1 MANIIK
7 ILFINN
13 YQELLMTSNVI
24 SALNKIKN
32 LEVFK
37 DELYFIGGTA
47 LSYFIN
53 HRISEDIDIVSP
65 KTLNYKRIIPLM
77 STIGAK
83 KVDDENIMSLRLA
96 GLFPDEYILKFIL
109 DDVKIEFFFANRPI
123 QKQIL
128 KKLTFTNYENSNL
141 KILDLKLIVSLKLV
155 ALLQRDKARDLFDFG
170 SILDNDIMTINEI
183 LYIAKESKN
192 INSKENLINFIS
204 NKKEAKNDEAVYLDE
219 SNRLDLSFEDIKQQ
233 VLTKLYTY

>member
-1 MANIIK
+1 
-7 ILFINN
+7 
-13 YQELLMTSNVI
+13 MTSNVI

-123 QKQIL
+123 QKEIL
-128 KKLTFTNYENSNL
+128 KELTFTNYENSNL

-155 ALLQRDKARDLFDFG
+155 ALFQRDKSRDLFDFG

-183 LYIAKESKN
+183 LCIAKESKN
-192 INSKENLINFIS
+192 INSKEDLRNFIS

-219 SNRLDLSFEDIKQQ
+219 SNRLDLSFEDIKVQ
-233 VLTKLYTY
+233 VLTKLNTY

>member
-1 MANIIK
+1 
-7 ILFINN
+7 
-13 YQELLMTSNVI
+13 MTYNVI
-24 SALNKIKN
+24 STLNKIKD
-32 LEVFK
+32 LEVFR

-53 HRISEDIDIVSP
+53 HRVSEDIDIVSP
-65 KTLNYKRIIPLM
+65 KTLNYKRIIPIM
-77 STIGAK
+77 ASIGAK

-123 QKQIL
+123 QKEIL
-128 KKLTFTNYENSNL
+128 KELTFTNYENSNL
-141 KILDLKLIVSLKLV
+141 KILDLKLIVNLKLV
-155 ALLQRDKARDLFDFG
+155 AIFQRDKSRDLFDFG

-192 INSKENLINFIS
+192 INSKEDLLNFIS

-219 SNRLDLSFEDIKQQ
+219 TNRLDLSFKDIKQQ
-233 VLTKLYTY
+233 VLNKLNTY

>member
-1 MANIIK
+1 
-7 ILFINN
+7 
-13 YQELLMTSNVI
+13 MTSNVI
-24 SALNKIKN
+24 SALNKIKD

-53 HRISEDIDIVSP
+53 HRVSEDIDIVSS
-65 KTLNYKRIIPLM
+65 KTLNYKRIIPIM
-77 STIGAK
+77 ATIGAK

-96 GLFPDEYILKFIL
+96 GLFPDEYILKFLL

-123 QKQIL
+123 QNEIL
-128 KKLTFTNYENSNL
+128 KELTFTNYENSNL

-155 ALLQRDKARDLFDFG
+155 ALFQRDKSRDLFDFG

-183 LYIAKESKN
+183 LCIAKESKN
-192 INSKENLINFIS
+192 INSKEDLRNFIS

-219 SNRLDLSFEDIKQQ
+219 TNRLDLSFEDIKQQ
-233 VLTKLYTY
+233 VLNKLNTY

>member
-1 MANIIK
+1 
-7 ILFINN
+7 
-13 YQELLMTSNVI
+13 MTSNVI
-24 SALNKIKN
+24 STLNKIKN

-183 LYIAKESKN
+183 LCIAKESKN
-192 INSKENLINFIS
+192 INSKEDLRNFIS

>member
-1 MANIIK
+1 
-7 ILFINN
+7 
-13 YQELLMTSNVI
+13 MTSNVI

-128 KKLTFTNYENSNL
+128 KELTFTNYENSNL
-141 KILDLKLIVSLKLV
+141 KILDLKLIVKLKLV
-155 ALLQRDKARDLFDFG
+155 ALFQRDKSRDLFDFG

>member
-1 MANIIK
+1 
-7 ILFINN
+7 
-13 YQELLMTSNVI
+13 MTSNVI
-24 SALNKIKN
+24 STLNKIKN

-128 KKLTFTNYENSNL
+128 KELTFTNYENSNL
-141 KILDLKLIVSLKLV
+141 KILDLKLIVKLKLV
-155 ALLQRDKARDLFDFG
+155 ALFQRDKSRDLFDFG

-192 INSKENLINFIS
+192 INSKDDLINFIS
-204 NKKEAKNDEAVYLDE
+204 NKEESKNDEAVYLDE
-219 SNRLDLSFEDIKQQ
+219 TKRLDLSFEDIKRQ
-233 VLTKLYTY
+233 VLTKLNTY

>member
-1 MANIIK
+1 
-7 ILFINN
+7 
-13 YQELLMTSNVI
+13 MTSNVI
-24 SALNKIKN
+24 STLNKIKD

-128 KKLTFTNYENSNL
+128 KELTFTNYENSNL
-141 KILDLKLIVSLKLV
+141 KILDLKLIVKLKLV
-155 ALLQRDKARDLFDFG
+155 ALFQRDKSRDLFDFG

-192 INSKENLINFIS
+192 INSKDDLINFIS
-204 NKKEAKNDEAVYLDE
+204 NKEESKNDEAVYLDE
-219 SNRLDLSFEDIKQQ
+219 TKRLDLSFEDIKRQ
-233 VLTKLYTY
+233 VLTKLNTY

>member
-1 MANIIK
+1 
-7 ILFINN
+7 
-13 YQELLMTSNVI
+13 MTSNVI
-24 SALNKIKN
+24 STLNKIKN

-128 KKLTFTNYENSNL
+128 KELTFTNYENSNL
-141 KILDLKLIVSLKLV
+141 KILDLKLIVKLKLV
-155 ALLQRDKARDLFDFG
+155 ALFQRDKSRDLFDFG

-204 NKKEAKNDEAVYLDE
+204 NKKEAKNDETVYLNE
-219 SNRLDLSFEDIKQQ
+219 TNRLDLSFEDIKQQ
-233 VLTKLYTY
+233 VLSKLNTY

>member
-1 MANIIK
+1 
-7 ILFINN
+7 
-13 YQELLMTSNVI
+13 MTSNVI

-83 KVDDENIMSLRLA
+83 KIDDENIMSLRLA

>member
-1 MANIIK
+1 
-7 ILFINN
+7 
-13 YQELLMTSNVI
+13 MTSNVI
-24 SALNKIKN
+24 STLNKIKD

-128 KKLTFTNYENSNL
+128 KELTFTNYENSNL
-141 KILDLKLIVSLKLV
+141 KILDLKLIVKLKLV
-155 ALLQRDKARDLFDFG
+155 ALFQRDKSRDLFDFG

-204 NKKEAKNDEAVYLDE
+204 NKKEAKNDETVYLNE
-219 SNRLDLSFEDIKQQ
+219 TNRLDLSFEDIKRQ
-233 VLTKLYTY
+233 VLTKLNTY

>member
-1 MANIIK
+1 
-7 ILFINN
+7 
-13 YQELLMTSNVI
+13 MTSNVI

-128 KKLTFTNYENSNL
+128 KELTFTNYENSNL
-141 KILDLKLIVSLKLV
+141 KILDLKLIVKLKLV
-155 ALLQRDKARDLFDFG
+155 ALFQRDKARDLFDFG
-170 SILDNDIMTINEI
+170 SILDNNIMSINEI

-233 VLTKLYTY
+233 VLSKLNTY

>member
-1 MANIIK
+1 
-7 ILFINN
+7 
-13 YQELLMTSNVI
+13 MTSNVI
-24 SALNKIKN
+24 STLNKIKD

-53 HRISEDIDIVSP
+53 HRVSEDIDIVSP

-128 KKLTFTNYENSNL
+128 KELTFTNYENSNL
-141 KILDLKLIVSLKLV
+141 KILDLKLIVKLKLV
-155 ALLQRDKARDLFDFG
+155 ALFQRDKSRDLFDFG
-170 SILDNDIMTINEI
+170 SILNNDIMSINEI

-192 INSKENLINFIS
+192 INSKEDLINFIS

-233 VLTKLYTY
+233 VITKLYTY

>member
-1 MANIIK
+1 
-7 ILFINN
+7 
-13 YQELLMTSNVI
+13 MTSNVI
-24 SALNKIKN
+24 STLNKIKN

-37 DELYFIGGTA
+37 DELYFLGGTA

-128 KKLTFTNYENSNL
+128 KELTFTNYENSNL
-141 KILDLKLIVSLKLV
+141 KILDLKLIVKLKLV
-155 ALLQRDKARDLFDFG
+155 ALFQRDKSRDLFDFG

-192 INSKENLINFIS
+192 INSKDDLINFIS
-204 NKKEAKNDEAVYLDE
+204 NKEESKNDEAVYLDE
-219 SNRLDLSFEDIKQQ
+219 TKRLDLSFEDIKRQ
-233 VLTKLYTY
+233 VLTKLNTY

>member
-1 MANIIK
+1 
-7 ILFINN
+7 
-13 YQELLMTSNVI
+13 MTSNVI
-24 SALNKIKN
+24 SALNKIKD

-155 ALLQRDKARDLFDFG
+155 ALFQRDKSRDLFDFG

-183 LYIAKESKN
+183 LCIAKESKN
-192 INSKENLINFIS
+192 INSKEDLRNFIS

>member
-1 MANIIK
+1 
-7 ILFINN
+7 
-13 YQELLMTSNVI
+13 
-24 SALNKIKN
+24 
-32 LEVFK
+32 
-37 DELYFIGGTA
+37 
-47 LSYFIN
+47 
-53 HRISEDIDIVSP
+53 
-65 KTLNYKRIIPLM
+65 M

-128 KKLTFTNYENSNL
+128 KELTFTNYENSNL
-141 KILDLKLIVSLKLV
+141 KILDLKLIVKLKLV
-155 ALLQRDKARDLFDFG
+155 ALFQRDKSRDLFDFG

-192 INSKENLINFIS
+192 INSKDDLINFIS
-204 NKKEAKNDEAVYLDE
+204 NKEESKNDEAVYLDE
-219 SNRLDLSFEDIKQQ
+219 TKRLDLSFEDIKRQ
-233 VLTKLYTY
+233 VLTKLNTY

>member
-1 MANIIK
+1 
-7 ILFINN
+7 
-13 YQELLMTSNVI
+13 MTSNVI

-65 KTLNYKRIIPLM
+65 KTLNYKRIISLM
-77 STIGAK
+77 SAIGAK

-123 QKQIL
+123 QNQIL
-128 KKLTFTNYENSNL
+128 KELTFTNYENSNL
-141 KILDLKLIVSLKLV
+141 KILDLKLIVKLKLV
-155 ALLQRDKARDLFDFG
+155 ALVQRDKARDLFDFG
-170 SILDNDIMTINEI
+170 SILDNNIMSINEI

-192 INSKENLINFIS
+192 INSKDDLINFIS

-219 SNRLDLSFEDIKQQ
+219 SNRLDLSFEDIKVQ
-233 VLTKLYTY
+233 VLTKLNTY

>member
-1 MANIIK
+1 
-7 ILFINN
+7 
-13 YQELLMTSNVI
+13 MTSNVI
-24 SALNKIKN
+24 STLNKIKN

-128 KKLTFTNYENSNL
+128 KELTFTNYENSNL
-141 KILDLKLIVSLKLV
+141 KILDLKLIVKLKLV
-155 ALLQRDKARDLFDFG
+155 ALFQRDKSRDLFDFG
-170 SILDNDIMTINEI
+170 SILNNDIMSINEI

-192 INSKENLINFIS
+192 INSKEDLINFIS

-219 SNRLDLSFEDIKQQ
+219 TKRLDLSFEDIKRQ
-233 VLTKLYTY
+233 VLTKLNTY

>member
-1 MANIIK
+1 
-7 ILFINN
+7 
-13 YQELLMTSNVI
+13 MTSNVI

-155 ALLQRDKARDLFDFG
+155 ALFQRDKSRDLFDFG

-183 LYIAKESKN
+183 LCIAKESKN
-192 INSKENLINFIS
+192 INSKEDLRNFIS

-219 SNRLDLSFEDIKQQ
+219 TNRLDLSFEDIKQQ
-233 VLTKLYTY
+233 VLNKLNTY

>member
-1 MANIIK
+1 
-7 ILFINN
+7 
-13 YQELLMTSNVI
+13 MTSNVI
-24 SALNKIKN
+24 STLNKIKD

-128 KKLTFTNYENSNL
+128 KELIFTNYENSNL

>member
-1 MANIIK
+1 
-7 ILFINN
+7 
-13 YQELLMTSNVI
+13 MTSNVI
-24 SALNKIKN
+24 STLNKIKD
-32 LEVFK
+32 LEVFN

-53 HRISEDIDIVSP
+53 HRVSEDIDIVSP
-65 KTLNYKRIIPLM
+65 KTLNYKKIIPIM
-77 STIGAK
+77 ASIGAK

-109 DDVKIEFFFANRPI
+109 DNVKIEFFFANRPI
-123 QKQIL
+123 QKEIL
-128 KKLTFTNYENSNL
+128 KELTFTNYENSNL

-155 ALLQRDKARDLFDFG
+155 ALFQRDKSRDLFDFG
-170 SILDNDIMTINEI
+170 SILDNDVMTISEI

-192 INSKENLINFIS
+192 INSKEDLLNFIS

-219 SNRLDLSFEDIKQQ
+219 TNRLDLSFKDIKQQ
-233 VLTKLYTY
+233 VLSKLNTH

>member
-1 MANIIK
+1 
-7 ILFINN
+7 
-13 YQELLMTSNVI
+13 MTSNVI

-204 NKKEAKNDEAVYLDE
+204 NKKEAKNDETVYLNE
-219 SNRLDLSFEDIKQQ
+219 TNRLDLSFEDIKQQ
-233 VLTKLYTY
+233 VLSKLNTY

>member
-1 MANIIK
+1 
-7 ILFINN
+7 
-13 YQELLMTSNVI
+13 MTSNVI
-24 SALNKIKN
+24 STLNKIKN

-128 KKLTFTNYENSNL
+128 KELTFTNYENSNL
-141 KILDLKLIVSLKLV
+141 KILDLKLIVKLKLV
-155 ALLQRDKARDLFDFG
+155 ALFQRDKSRDLFDFG
-170 SILDNDIMTINEI
+170 SILNNDIMSINEI

-192 INSKENLINFIS
+192 INSKEDLINFIS

>member
-1 MANIIK
+1 
-7 ILFINN
+7 
-13 YQELLMTSNVI
+13 MTSNVI
-24 SALNKIKN
+24 STLNKIKD

-37 DELYFIGGTA
+37 DELYFIDGTA

-53 HRISEDIDIVSP
+53 HRVSEDIDIVSP
-65 KTLNYKRIIPLM
+65 KTLNYKRIIPIM
-77 STIGAK
+77 ATIGAK

-123 QKQIL
+123 QKEIL
-128 KKLTFTNYENSNL
+128 KELTFTNYENSNL

-155 ALLQRDKARDLFDFG
+155 ALFQRDKSRDLFDFG

-183 LYIAKESKN
+183 LCIAKESKN
-192 INSKENLINFIS
+192 INSKEDLRNFIS

-219 SNRLDLSFEDIKQQ
+219 TNRLDLSFEDIKQQ
-233 VLTKLYTY
+233 VLNKLNTY